1 MEKKDDLMNRGK
13 KRKTVCLTQAF
24 TLASR
29 DQKRGEFEKK
39 KSGLGERGKR
49 QRRGRIDE
57 DR

>member
-13 KRKTVCLTQAF
+13 KKKTVYLTQAF

-29 DQKRGEFEKK
+29 GQKRGEFGKK
-39 KSGLGERGKR
+39 IRPRRKREEAEEGK
-49 QRRGRIDE
+49 